1 MISARAGTG
10 WQTLLADLS
19 IILFMVTASALS
31 TAPDAKAPASPPPQ
45 PPGTT
50 PRSPRSE
57 PLAFFRAEPGAPP
70 LHEWLAG
77 QPIAPREQL
86 TITAQYLPGAQAAA
100 VRRAEALA
108 ADAGAAGVRARIIV
122 EPGAGGVVASLAYDV
137 PEASVAQNG
146 TSLASMDPN

>member
-1 MISARAGTG
+1 MISVRAGTG

-31 TAPDAKAPASPPPQ
+31 TTPDAKAPTLPP

-57 PLAFFRAEPGAPP
+57 PLALYRADRGAPP

-77 QPIAPREQL
+77 QSVDPRQQL
-86 TITAQYLPGAQAAA
+86 TITAQYRPGAQATAMLQ
-100 VRRAEALA
+100 AEALV
-108 ADAGAAGVRARIIV
+108 ADAGAAGLSARIVV
-122 EPGAGGVVASLAYDV
+122 EPGAGGVVASLAYDL

-146 TSLASMDPN
+146 TSLASVDRN